1 MHRRLALAAAL
12 ALAACAPPAHAPAS
26 EASYVGLRHPP
37 LPAGVE
43 ELGGYVIGGVDFEY
57 AVGHFRDGS
66 RDMLWLER
74 LIRHDEAG
82 VPYFEAVAVLPLPAM
97 AGGEQLA
104 LGTCR
109 EGDALEGGDGLTV
122 AVVGWTDEPVLTD
135 VRHAWRVDPERRR
148 FTRLDA
154 RRVQCLNE
162 GYDL

>member
-12 ALAACAPPAHAPAS
+12 ALTACAPAAHAPGS
-26 EASYVGLRHPP
+26 DSYVGLRHPP

-43 ELGGYVIGGVDFEY
+43 ELGGYVIGGFDFEY
-57 AVGHFRDGS
+57 AVGHFREGS

-82 VPYFEAVAVLPLPAM
+82 NPYFETLAVLPLPAM
-97 AGGEQLA
+97 GEGEQLA
-104 LGTCR
+104 LGTCS
-109 EGDALEGGDGLTV
+109 EGGVADGGDGHTV
-122 AVVGWTDEPVLTD
+122 AVVAWTDEPVLTD

-154 RRVQCLNE
+154 RRVQCVNE